1 MKAATVLVLV
11 GFVPKTPLFISE
23 LQHYGECPE
32 VPEGVYGLCVER
44 CTGDGSCPRGM
55 KCCSNG
61 CGHTCQDAV
70 FKVSINQSRAS
81 CGQTSSWWAFLGQTD
96 AALSTALKSLHDSR
110 REKLEANDRKT
121 TWLRYL

>member
-11 GFVPKTPLFISE
+11 GFVTLGMDMVCARTYFPSQE

-70 FKVSINQSRAS
+70 FKEYQSQKVN
-81 CGQTSSWWAFLGQTD
+81 GD
-96 AALSTALKSLHDSR
+96 
-110 REKLEANDRKT
+110 
-121 TWLRYL
+121 